1 MKLTLK
7 MNVKVKGPMRLF
19 VRNVN
24 TYNSPIDIE
33 ALSCIASEISTNV
46 MHDTMTFSKK
56 CRHFETVHS
65 EVPIVELVRPIP
77 RSNPFTEFGV
87 NRFEKSRENYR
98 TRS

>member
-1 MKLTLK
+1 MTLK
-7 MNVKVKGPMRLF
+7 MKVKVKSPIKLF
-19 VRNVN
+19 HRNVN
-24 TYNSPIDIE
+24 AYNSSLHIE

-65 EVPIVELVRPIP
+65 EVPIVELIRPIL
-77 RSNPFTEFGV
+77 RSNPSTEFGV